1 MKPYF
6 WVARKEL
13 REALR
18 DKRVRGSA
26 IIAPLF
32 MMLFVLALIGFVSKL
47 AGKAEN
53 QRLHVVRTSNS
64 IVAAMKQKGMQVIDV
79 DSVEA
84 GEKLIKDG
92 KAEVVLNFDPKFDEE
107 YAAKRVAKIEAFI
120 DEKSTKGQIALAN
133 LNGIIAQQNQ
143 TRLKEL
149 LASGGFAPD
158 LAEPIQ
164 VKRTPVKIGETN
176 VSDVLLSF
184 LPYLVTIYAFFG
196 GFGTGPEL
204 VAGEKEKYTL
214 ETLLISPVSRRD
226 LALGKFL
233 ALASICF
240 LSSMSAILGVVV
252 AGLSGVPLFKAA
264 FPNGLGFGLLEFATM
279 VVVLIPTV
287 SLFAGILL
295 AVSSYAKNLREAQ
308 QYLAIVNIVVLMPAI
323 FSQFIGFTD
332 LGSAKWINLIPV
344 LNTSVSLR
352 NALLGKTDVMALGI
366 TVAVGAVLGLIC
378 VRVAVAMFER
388 EKVLVRV

>member
-26 IIAPLF
+26 IIAPMF
-32 MMLFVLALIGFVSKL
+32 MMLFVLSLIGFIGKL
-47 AGKAEN
+47 VGKAEN
-53 QRLHVVRTSNS
+53 QRLHIVRTSNS
-64 IVAAMKQKGMQVIDV
+64 IVDVLKKSGMKIEEV
-79 DSVEA
+79 DSAEA

-92 KAEVVLNFDPKFDEE
+92 KAEVVLNFDPDFDAEFK
-107 YAAKRVAKIEAFI
+107 AKKVAKVEALI
-120 DEKSTKGQIALAN
+120 DAKSTKGQIALAAFSEVVKVKN
-133 LNGIIAQQNQ
+133 MA
-143 TRLKEL
+143 RVKEL
-149 LASGGFAPD
+149 LTSGGVSAD

-164 VKRTPVKIGETN
+164 LKKTPVKIGETN

-214 ETLLISPVSRRD
+214 ETLLISPVRRRD

-233 ALASICF
+233 ALATICF
-240 LSSMSAILGVVV
+240 MSSMSAILGVVLAGV
-252 AGLSGVPLFKAA
+252 SGLSIFKAA
-264 FPNGLGFGLLEFATM
+264 FPNGLGFGPLEFLTM
-279 VVVLIPTV
+279 IVVLIPTV
-287 SLFAGILL
+287 ALFAGILL

-308 QYLAIVNIVVLMPAI
+308 QYLALVNIIVLMPAV

-332 LGSAKWINLIPV
+332 LGSARWINMVPV

-352 NALLGKTDVMALGI
+352 NALLGKTDPIALAI
-366 TVAVGAVLGLIC
+366 TVAVGAVLGLLC
-378 VRVAVAMFER
+378 VRIAVAMFER
-388 EKVLVRV
+388 EQVLVRV

>member
-26 IIAPLF
+26 IIAPMF
-32 MMLFVLALIGFVSKL
+32 MMLFVLSLIGFIGKL
-47 AGKAEN
+47 VGKAEN
-53 QRLHVVRTSNS
+53 QRLHIVRTSNS
-64 IVAAMKQKGMQVIDV
+64 IVDVLKKSGMKIEEV

-92 KAEVVLNFDPKFDEE
+92 KAEVVLNFDRDFDAEFK
-107 YAAKRVAKIEAFI
+107 AKKVAKVEALI
-120 DEKSTKGQIALAN
+120 DAKSTKGQIALAAFSEVVKVKN
-133 LNGIIAQQNQ
+133 MA
-143 TRLKEL
+143 RVKEL
-149 LASGGFAPD
+149 LTSGGVSAD

-164 VKRTPVKIGETN
+164 LKKTPVKIGETN

-214 ETLLISPVSRRD
+214 ETLLISPVRRRD

-233 ALASICF
+233 ALATICF
-240 LSSMSAILGVVV
+240 MSSMSAILGVVLAGV
-252 AGLSGVPLFKAA
+252 SGLSLFKAA
-264 FPNGLGFGLLEFATM
+264 FPNGLGFGPLEFLTM
-279 VVVLIPTV
+279 IVVLIPTV
-287 SLFAGILL
+287 ALFAGILL

-308 QYLAIVNIVVLMPAI
+308 QYLALVNIIVLMPAV

-332 LGSAKWINLIPV
+332 LGSARWINMVPV

-352 NALLGKTDVMALGI
+352 NALLGKTDPIALAI
-366 TVAVGAVLGLIC
+366 TVAVGAVLGLLC
-378 VRVAVAMFER
+378 VRIAVAMFER
-388 EKVLVRV
+388 EQVLVRV